1 MPSNCV
7 IAKRAKEI
15 RIKEHYGIELPDFD
29 SNDYIDLPDSI
40 TVDDI
45 ADIINDYIDSIYPD
59 ETDENNG
66 TREPSLDEDFTCEL
80 TVIENSTYTFC
91 NMTIVEDDS
100 INF

>member
-1 MPSNCV
+1 MPSSCV

-15 RIKEHYGIELPDFD
+15 RIKEEYGISLPDFD
-29 SNDYIDLPDSI
+29 PNDYIDLPDSI

-45 ADIINDYIDSIYPD
+45 GDIINDYIDSIYPD
-59 ETDENNG
+59 ATDENNG
-66 TREPSLDEDFTCEL
+66 TREPSLDDNFGCEM
-80 TVIENSTYTFC
+80 TVIENTTYTFC